1 METAGYAPL
10 RKKRRG
16 GKWLKRRADL
26 TEQAN
31 DKMWVLATKA
41 SLLMKMI
48 ANNLDESDLTTREKE
63 IVKELNQINEDNKP
77 KELKRLQLEIFKM

>member
-1 METAGYAPL
+1 M
-10 RKKRRG
+10 
-16 GKWLKRRADL
+16 